1 MRRGSFVVV
10 LCCGSYEAYFAEL
23 EPQYAYERSEY
34 AIHVGSHV
42 SRYEIQ
48 LCCGSYEA
56 LFAELEPQYA
66 VE

>member
-48 LCCGSYEA
+48 LYGLA
-56 LFAELEPQYA
+56 PRKLHDLQK
-66 VE
+66 